1 MTRKPLKLC
10 IVLFMVFGLTI
21 SLRAQNTVPASGGE
35 ASGNDGSVSY
45 TVGQL
50 LFSLHTGTN
59 GSVAEGVQQPFE
71 ISVVV
76 GIDQARG
83 ITLNYKAYPNPAI
96 DLLTLEVDK
105 LDDKDLYY
113 QLYDATGKILVSK
126 KLVEIRTLIPMKEL
140 SPSTYFLKI
149 TDNKTSVKVFK
160 IIKNPIIS
168 QK

>member
-10 IVLFMVFGLTI
+10 IVLFMVLGLTI

-50 LFSLHTGTN
+50 LFSFHTGVN

-83 ITLNYKAYPNPAI
+83 ITLNCKAYPNPAI

-113 QLYDATGKILVSK
+113 KLYDATGKILVSK

-160 IIKNPIIS
+160 IIKT
-168 QK
+168 Q

>member
-1 MTRKPLKLC
+1 MAL
-10 IVLFMVFGLTI
+10 GLTF
-21 SLRAQNTVPASGGE
+21 SLHAQNTIPASGGE
-35 ASGNDGSVSY
+35 ASGNNGSTSY

-50 LFSLHTGTN
+50 FYSLHTGTN

-76 GIDQARG
+76 GIDNARA
-83 ITLNYKAYPNPAI
+83 IALNCKAYPNPAI

-113 QLYDATGKILVSK
+113 QLCDAAGKILVSK
-126 KLVEIRTLIPMKEL
+126 KIIEIRTLIPMEEL

-160 IIKNPIIS
+160 IVKT
-168 QK
+168 Q